1 MLAAAL
7 VVASAAAV
15 LGTWLLQRL
24 FPGVPLYV
32 GLIIGTLV
40 LVVLLAWIARRFV
53 WIMPWYYLLPALIFL
68 LTFTVMPVGL
78 TVFLAFTDY
87 SGSRNTQLNP
97 TTETA
102 IVEASGTTVQLESGD
117 SLRCDALYRGCD
129 GVRVRLNAA
138 GLLSVQGV
146 DLQGDTL
153 TVTPALPPGRAVI
166 AAELEL
172 SEFGIRAQ
180 FPVTN
185 SSGDTLTLGPVPPG
199 EVNLA
204 EIGIQLAG
212 EALESRVVSLAGD
225 TLTLSA
231 PLPEGLTYTSV
242 SRYNDFSAV
251 GLRNFRDIL
260 SQASRSLWPVF
271 TWNLSFALLTV
282 LINIAV
288 GVFLA
293 VLLNDPA
300 LRFRNLYRTLLIIPW
315 ALPAVITIQVW
326 RGLFNY
332 NFGAMNRL
340 LALFDL
346 PIVNWLGDPTAAKG
360 AVLLVNL
367 WLSFPFMMTATLSA
381 LSAIP
386 DELYEA
392 ANIDGASPWQ
402 SFWSVTTPLLRNALV
417 PIALTS
423 FAVGFNNF
431 NVIFLLTDGGPAYAG
446 GTSTARSTDILISWA
461 YNEAFRSQGGFA
473 YGLGSAISILI
484 FGITLAVSLLNF
496 RVTGAL
502 KEEKGL

>member
-1 MLAAAL
+1 M
-7 VVASAAAV
+7 

-24 FPGVPLYV
+24 FPETPVYV
-32 GLIIGTLV
+32 GLIIGVLV
-40 LVVLLAWIARRFV
+40 LVAVLVWIARRFV
-53 WIMPWYYLLPALIFL
+53 WIMPWYYLLPSLLFLI
-68 LTFTVMPVGL
+68 TFTVMPVGL
-78 TVFLAFTDY
+78 TIFLAFTDY
-87 SGSRNTQLNP
+87 AGNRNTQLNP

-102 IVEASGTTVQLESGD
+102 ILQAQGSTVQLESAD

-138 GLLSVQGV
+138 GAFSTRGV
-146 DLQGDTL
+146 SLEGDTL
-153 TVTPALPPGRAVI
+153 TVDPAPPAGRAVA

-172 SEFGIRAQ
+172 SEFDIRAQ
-180 FPVTN
+180 FPVIAVD
-185 SSGDTLTLGPVPPG
+185 GDQLTLGRTPPG
-199 EVNLA
+199 EVNLDTVA
-204 EIGIQLAG
+204 LELAG
-212 EALESRVVSLAGD
+212 VGLERRVASLEGD

-242 SRYNDFSAV
+242 ARYNDFSWV
-251 GLRNFRDIL
+251 GLNNFRAIL
-260 SQASRSLWPVF
+260 GQAGRSLLPIFV
-271 TWNLSFALLTV
+271 WNLSFATLTV
-282 LINIAV
+282 VINIIV

-293 VLLNDPA
+293 VLLNDPE
-300 LRFRNLYRTLLIIPW
+300 LRLRNLYRTLLIIPW
-315 ALPAVITIQVW
+315 ALPAVITIQIW

-332 NFGAMNRL
+332 NFGAINRL
-340 LALFDL
+340 FALFDL
-346 PIVNWLGDPTAAKG
+346 PIINWLGDPTAAKA

-392 ANIDGASPWQ
+392 ARIDGASAWQ
-402 SFWSVTTPLLRNALV
+402 SFWSVTSPLLRNALV

-431 NVIFLLTDGGPAYAG
+431 NVIFLLTDGGPAYPG
-446 GTSTARSTDILISWA
+446 GTSTARATDILISWA

-473 YGLGSAISILI
+473 YGLGSAISIII
-484 FGITLAVSLLNF
+484 FVITLAVSLVNF

-502 KEEKGL
+502 KEESNV